1 MREVPDDARGLADR
15 HYGDD
20 ARNKKKTGGAA
31 QALRKLG
38 PPRLATLTL
47 AVYRH

>member
-1 MREVPDDARGLADR
+1 MPGGSRTGTTETTCVT
-15 HYGDD
+15 
-20 ARNKKKTGGAA
+20 KKAGGAA

>member
-20 ARNKKKTGGAA
+20 ARNKKNGRRCASSA
-31 QALRKLG
+31 QAW
-38 PPRLATLTL
+38 PP
-47 AVYRH
+47 